1 MTAVRP
7 DFETDDLGECN
18 ISCPFRGIFMDASN
32 RVLFRTD
39 IDELRAAVRKFALER
54 QDSPSVAIGSPG
66 HWCND
71 ARLRDTLRV
80 FLGCES
86 SYKLAAGE
94 LTLHSNTVK
103 YRVGRAMIRRGR
115 PITNDR
121 FDVELALL
129 LCHWYGDALLSP
141 KPS

>member
-1 MTAVRP
+1 VKAEVNPTVVADRDPGLAAAALLGGNVDGAREWVAEGLG
-7 DFETDDLGECN
+7 DLAANTD
-18 ISCPFRGIFMDASN
+18 
-32 RVLFRTD
+32 
-39 IDELRAAVRKFALER
+39 
-54 QDSPSVAIGSPG
+54 
-66 HWCND
+66 ND

-80 FLGCES
+80 FLSCDS

-94 LTLHSNTVK
+94 LTLHSNTVI

>member
-1 MTAVRP
+1 MIAPRVGGRS
-7 DFETDDLGECN
+7 
-18 ISCPFRGIFMDASN
+18 SCPGCYADRRSRAEGRAN
-32 RVLFRTD
+32 TD
-39 IDELRAAVRKFALER
+39 
-54 QDSPSVAIGSPG
+54 
-66 HWCND
+66 ND

-80 FLGCES
+80 YLGCKS
-86 SYKLAAGE
+86 SYKLAADE
-94 LTLHSNTVK
+94 LTLDSNTVK

-115 PITNDR
+115 PITNGR